1 MIGIYGGSFDP
12 VHLGHLQTATSIKN
26 ELDIDRLF
34 MLPCFEPVHKNSLNY
49 TSKKRL
55 QMLNLAIKEFTS
67 LEIDTR
73 EILRGGSSFMI
84 DTLLDLKESFKNEPI
99 CLIIGMDSF
108 INFKTWKNWDEFS
121 RLIHLAVLPRH
132 GDQPISKTLE
142 TFDTVKDIHQ
152 LKAKPNGCLYFS
164 NSQMIDISSSD
175 IRGKIAANQNLDN
188 FLPTSIISFIKKYD
202 T

>member
-26 ELDIDRLF
+26 ELSIDRLF

-84 DTLLDLKESFKNEPI
+84 DTLLDLKESFKDESI

-121 RLIHLAVLPRH
+121 KLTHIAVLPRN
-132 GDQPISKTLE
+132 GNQPISKTLE
-142 TFDTVKDIHQ
+142 TFDTAKNADQ
-152 LKAKPNGCLYFS
+152 LKAKPNGYLYFS

>member
-26 ELDIDRLF
+26 ELNIDRLF

-49 TSKKRL
+49 TSKQRL
-55 QMLNLAIKEFTS
+55 QMLDLAIKEFNS

-84 DTLLDLKESFKNEPI
+84 DTLLDLKESFKNESI

-108 INFKTWKNWDEFS
+108 IKFKTWKNWDEFS
-121 RLIHLAVLPRH
+121 KLIHLVVLPRN
-132 GDQPISKTLE
+132 GDQPVSKSLTTFE
-142 TFDTVKDIHQ
+142 TVQNIDKLRSNLSGH
-152 LKAKPNGCLYFS
+152 LYFS
-164 NSQMIDISSSD
+164 NSQMIDISSSA

-188 FLPTSIISFIKKYD
+188 LLPISIINFLKKI
-202 T
+202 

>member
-49 TSKKRL
+49 TSKQRL
-55 QMLNLAIKEFTS
+55 LMLDLAIKEFNS

-84 DTLLDLKESFKNEPI
+84 DTLLDLKESFINESI

-121 RLIHLAVLPRH
+121 KLIHLVVLPRN
-132 GDQPISKTLE
+132 GNQPVSKTLTTFE
-142 TFDTVKDIHQ
+142 TVENIDK
-152 LKAKPNGCLYFS
+152 LKSNSSGHLYFS
-164 NSQMIDISSSD
+164 NSQMIDISSSA

-188 FLPTSIISFIKKYD
+188 LLPISIINFLKKI
-202 T
+202 